1 MESKMTNERQPL
13 YIKVNPKDNVAI
25 IVNQGGLSKGTVFS
39 DGLELLQDIPEANKV
54 TLDNIKKM
62 NL

>member
-1 MESKMTNERQPL
+1 MKKRDYMESKMTNERQPL

-39 DGLELLQDIPEANKV
+39 YILN
-54 TLDNIKKM
+54 
-62 NL
+62 